1 MNRIVKNIVYHAPW
15 LLSDRKYIEYFWE
28 LRMGTPLDLD
38 HPRSFNEKLQWLKL
52 NDRKPEYTKMA
63 DKAAVKDY
71 VAGIIGPEH
80 IIPTIGV
87 YDKVSD
93 IPWDKLPDQFVLK
106 CSHDS
111 GSVAVCRDK
120 SVFDREKTCRQLK
133 KNLRTN
139 HFYRCREWCYK
150 GIKPRILCEKYM
162 SDGTQANGLV
172 DYKFFCF
179 NGKPEF
185 LYVSQGLEDH
195 STARISFAD
204 MDGNRLQAERSD
216 YRGFEGGIPIPSHFD
231 EMKVIAGTLA
241 NSVGNR
247 FVRVDLY
254 EINGIIYFSE
264 LTFYPNGGMIPFAP
278 DKDTDWDLHFGK
290 LIEL

>member
-1 MNRIVKNIVYHAPW
+1 MNRLIKNIVYHAPW
-15 LLSDRKYIEYFWE
+15 LLSDRKFIESFWE
-28 LRMGTPLDLD
+28 LRMGTGLDLD
-38 HPRSFNEKLQWLKL
+38 NPRSFNEKLQWLKL

-63 DKAAVKDY
+63 DKVAAKDY
-71 VAGIIGPEH
+71 VAGIIGAEH

-93 IPWDKLPDQFVLK
+93 IPWDALPGQFVLK
-106 CSHDS
+106 CTHDS

-120 SVFDREKTCRQLK
+120 SAFDREKACRQLRK
-133 KNLRTN
+133 SLDTN
-139 HFYRCREWCYK
+139 HYLRYREWCYK

-162 SDGTQANGLV
+162 SDSAQANGLV

-179 NGKPEF
+179 NGKTEF

-204 MDGNRLQAERSD
+204 LDGNRLSVVRSD
-216 YRGFEGGIPIPSHFD
+216 YQGFEGEIPLPLHFG
-231 EMKVIAGTLA
+231 EMKEIAGKLA
-241 NSVGNR
+241 ASVGNR
-247 FVRVDLY
+247 FIRVDMY
-254 EINGIIYFSE
+254 EVEGRCYFSE